1 MFTLKLS
8 LHSYVLKIVVPRNIC
23 AQLHPEDI
31 TVDHMLM
38 LRYKRQSNL
47 STQCVCLLEVRARN
61 LKLLQNIILNCDWL
75 TGQRIVLI
83 DS

>member
-38 LRYKRQSNL
+38 LRTSGRPICQRKV
-47 STQCVCLLEVRARN
+47 CVCLSSMERN

-75 TGQRIVLI
+75 TGQRIALI